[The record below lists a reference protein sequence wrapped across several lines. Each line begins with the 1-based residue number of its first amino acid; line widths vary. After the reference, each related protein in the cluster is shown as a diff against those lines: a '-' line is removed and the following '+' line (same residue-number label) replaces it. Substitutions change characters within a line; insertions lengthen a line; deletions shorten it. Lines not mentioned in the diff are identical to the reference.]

1 MPCFSVQVPLIVLI
15 NITVDAPDEESA
27 LAVDFSR
34 LKPEPVYPTDK
45 GVAVDNDAFSLGWL
59 GAEGYDWGKATAEP
73 TDHANDDG
81 TVFVDHSG
89 TIYPDRKSRDAAIAK
104 ED

>member
-27 LAVDFSR
+27 LIVDFTR
-34 LKPEPVYPTDK
+34 IKPEPVYQTDR
-45 GVAVDNDAFSLGWL
+45 GVAVDHDAFSLGWL
-59 GAEGYDWGKATAEP
+59 GDEGYDWDKATAEP
-73 TDHANDDG
+73 TDANDDD

-89 TIYPDRKSRDAAIAK
+89 TIYPNRESRDAALS
-104 ED
+104 DDD